1 MKERER
7 ESSELA
13 ESKIENK
20 IFIDF
25 NNFKKFKIDSFFDV
39 FRGKRI
45 VKEIDYSSK
54 KNNKNIYP
62 VITATTQKNGI
73 DGYYKNFN
81 SQGSVIISCGEVSGM
96 YSTFHDKKIWVLD
109 TMRILKPKY
118 NFLNKYVAF
127 FLIPLLNANMIKFSY
142 GLKAKP
148 KDIKKINIKLPV
160 DKYGNPDWKFMEDY
174 IKSLPYSK
182 YL

>member
-1 MKERER
+1 
-7 ESSELA
+7 
-13 ESKIENK
+13 
-20 IFIDF
+20 
-25 NNFKKFKIDSFFDV
+25 
-39 FRGKRI
+39 
-45 VKEIDYSSK
+45 
-54 KNNKNIYP
+54 
-62 VITATTQKNGI
+62 
-73 DGYYKNFN
+73 
-81 SQGSVIISCGEVSGM
+81 
-96 YSTFHDKKIWVLD
+96 
-109 TMRILKPKY
+109 MRILKPKY